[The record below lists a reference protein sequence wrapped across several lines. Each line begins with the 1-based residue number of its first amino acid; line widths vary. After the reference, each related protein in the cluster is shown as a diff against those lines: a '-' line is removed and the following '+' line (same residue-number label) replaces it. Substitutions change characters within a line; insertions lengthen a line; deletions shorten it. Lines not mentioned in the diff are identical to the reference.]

1 MKKRTKKIA
10 ITGITVLMCTCF
22 LCIAILHNSI
32 EKSIWGAMGIDSV
45 NDIDKVQLAQQ
56 DFRAEE
62 LLSKS
67 DRISLFYILS
77 TTRKYDKT
85 KDKTYVLNGSFL
97 SYPIVHFEVDG
108 EKQEIYWEYETGI
121 IHYGGIEE
129 KSVKYYLEE
138 ENAAELKELYE
149 KYIDLRGV
157 SRQ

>member
-10 ITGITVLMCTCF
+10 LTGIAVLMCVF
-22 LCIAILHNSI
+22 LFGMAIHYINI
-32 EKSIWGAMGIDSV
+32 KKSIWGTMGIDSV

-62 LLSKS
+62 LLAKS
-67 DRISLFYILS
+67 DRIRLFYILS